1 MRLDDADVLAFALAE
16 AGRHHGAE
24 EIRKWLSGDRETMPP
39 DLAPV
44 IEGILQ
50 NLEYHVTCMNARLLS
65 EPDIADESLRKM
77 ASLPPTR
84 LKARAKSRRQKRSGE
99 TTYHCQPLSLPVRTH
114 AAIKS
119 MARALGV
126 SMQSIIE
133 LWLEEAVD
141 AVLERT
147 REIEPSACTQSQ
159 WNRRGRRLPSKQLRA
174 TIRRIQK

>member
-16 AGRHHGAE
+16 AGRHHGPE
-24 EIRKWLSGDRETMPP
+24 EIRKWLSGDRETMPS

-50 NLEYHVTCMNARLLS
+50 NLQYHVNCMNARLLS
-65 EPDIADESLRKM
+65 EPAIADESLRKV
-77 ASLPPTR
+77 ASLPTTR
-84 LKARAKSRRQKRSGE
+84 LKAKAKSRRQKRSGE
-99 TTYHCQPLSLPVRTH
+99 ATYHCQPLSLPVRTH
-114 AAIKS
+114 SAIKV
-119 MARALGV
+119 MARSLGI

-133 LWLEEAVD
+133 LWLEESVD

-159 WNRRGRRLPSKQLRA
+159 WNRRGRRLPSEQLRA
-174 TIRRIQK
+174 TIRRIRK